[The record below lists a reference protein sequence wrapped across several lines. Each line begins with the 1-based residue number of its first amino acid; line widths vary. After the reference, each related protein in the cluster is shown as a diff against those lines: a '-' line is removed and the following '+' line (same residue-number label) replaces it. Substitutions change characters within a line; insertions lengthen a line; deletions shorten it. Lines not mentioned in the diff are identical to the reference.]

1 MNYFIFV
8 NNLVF
13 FFSIIVVGVSA
24 FRTESF
30 FGKAEN
36 VNERKLKKSKCPHKG
51 EVKIEE
57 YYNAAFFLDDK
68 DDEALCDC
76 SDSDMILIGEII
88 RNVTAQVDE
97 TFPDYVPE
105 VLEVNT
111 EVCIL
116 PCVWGDNSTE
126 TLESSRRKLGRRRRY
141 TFKSG
146 GTCRRCK
153 KSRRLAAD
161 TFKQLRGRRSLAD
174 ITPAQMAKEA
184 CDFAEISQFAY
195 AESEAF
201 VQRIGD
207 SIERMEESTDKDY
220 LKKCSEVEKI
230 AAEMIEELEN
240 KVKYTMDAENAC
252 LEAEDMAEKGNKTRT
267 EECLKDAK
275 KAAENA
281 MKGLESLQKGHDEAK
296 KKQMEA
302 KKELLKAEKEE
313 AKERTSQAIEKMENE
328 LKALLEDIDRQ
339 MKEAK
344 DSGDKEHMES
354 LKQVAEVQKEE
365 LEYQKKTFEEELKEA
380 DKYEEKLASLLL
392 SAEFAKD
399 YEEWMKIYKK
409 CLEFVIPKELMASF
423 GQKQGGCINE
433 ESDFKVEVTFDVK
446 EDDDD
451 TLEKTCS
458 KRNLDEGDVP
468 CDDCDGVP

>member
-1 MNYFIFV
+1 
-8 NNLVF
+8 
-13 FFSIIVVGVSA
+13 
-24 FRTESF
+24 
-30 FGKAEN
+30 
-36 VNERKLKKSKCPHKG
+36 
-51 EVKIEE
+51 
-57 YYNAAFFLDDK
+57 
-68 DDEALCDC
+68 
-76 SDSDMILIGEII
+76 
-88 RNVTAQVDE
+88 
-97 TFPDYVPE
+97 
-105 VLEVNT
+105 
-111 EVCIL
+111 
-116 PCVWGDNSTE
+116 
-126 TLESSRRKLGRRRRY
+126 
-141 TFKSG
+141 
-146 GTCRRCK
+146 
-153 KSRRLAAD
+153 
-161 TFKQLRGRRSLAD
+161 
-174 ITPAQMAKEA
+174 MAKEA

-195 AESEAF
+195 AESETI

-207 SIERMEESTDKDY
+207 SVERMEESTDKDY
-220 LKKCSEVEKI
+220 LKKSSEVEKI
-230 AAEMIEELEN
+230 AAEMIEELEQN
-240 KVKYTMDAENAC
+240 IKYTMDAENAC
-252 LEAEDMAEKGNKTRT
+252 MEAEDMAEKGNEKKT

-275 KAAENA
+275 QAAENA
-281 MKGLESLQKGHDEAK
+281 MKGLESVQNGREEAK

-313 AKERTSQAIEKMENE
+313 AKKRTSQAIEKMENE
-328 LKALLEDIDRQ
+328 LKALMEDIDRQ

-354 LKQVAEVQKEE
+354 LKQEAEVQKEE
-365 LEYQKKTFEEELKEA
+365 LEYEKKTFEEELKEA

-433 ESDFKVEVTFDVK
+433 ESDLKVEITFDVK

-458 KRNLDEGDVP
+458 KRKLDEGDVP